1 MIWLSIFFLIL
12 AGVAKGYL
20 DYYADSGIKD
30 KEWVNKW
37 KNVNEGWGK
46 EYLKKYHWWYFGLY
60 SPSQHLERFPFS
72 STILVALTDKWHR
85 AQLIMLRFM
94 YLAVAVAF
102 NQSLFMIIILGFVVF
117 PIVVGIPFEIIYTK
131 NKKK

>member
-1 MIWLSIFFLIL
+1 MVWLSIFFLIL

-94 YLAVAVAF
+94 YLALAVALSQ
-102 NQSLFMIIILGFVVF
+102 NLFGIILLSFVVF

>member
-1 MIWLSIFFLIL
+1 MIL
-12 AGVAKGYL
+12 AIFIFLFLAGLFKGKLDAAADTGVK
-20 DYYADSGIKD
+20 S

-37 KNVNEGWGK
+37 KNVSEGWSK

-72 STILVALTDKWHR
+72 STILVSLTDKWHR
-85 AQLIMLRFM
+85 AQLIMLRFV
-94 YLAVAVAF
+94 YLAVAVALTQ
-102 NQSLFMIIILGFVVF
+102 NLFFIILLSFVVF

>member
-12 AGVAKGYL
+12 AGIAKGYL
-20 DYYADSGIKD
+20 DAIADKGIKAD
-30 KEWVNKW
+30 EW
-37 KNVNEGWGK
+37 KNKYDFDKTVN
-46 EYLKKYHWWYFGLY
+46 HWWYFGLY
-60 SPSQHLERFPFS
+60 KPKYSEKFPFS
-72 STILVALTDKWHR
+72 TTILVSLTDKWHR
-85 AQLIMLRFM
+85 AQLFMLRFM

-102 NQSLFMIIILGFVVF
+102 TQSLFMIILLSFVVF